1 MQRTRKAEVIET
13 LETEFKSASS
23 MIVADYRGLSVSQLA
38 QVRNDLRGLDARFQ
52 VLKNTLGRIAAERA
66 DVADVEPLL
75 KGPTAVAFCRS
86 DPAPVAKRLN
96 DVARETRVL
105 VLRGGLVEGRVLD
118 ADAVRT
124 LATLPSR
131 EVLIAQLLG
140 RPQRADLGVRQHAR
154 GRAARPRGR
163 ARPGAAAEGAGGLA
177 GRASRNVSQHEQA
190 RSTGHGHDQGSAGS
204 TRSRA

>member
-66 DVADVEPLL
+66 DVADVAPLL
-75 KGPTAVAFCRS
+75 TGPTAVAFCHS

-96 DVARETRVL
+96 DAARETRVL
-105 VLRGGLVEGRVLD
+105 ALRGGLVEGRVLD

-131 EVLIAQLLG
+131 DVLIAQVLG
-140 RPQRADLGVRQHAR
+140 GLNAPISAFVNTLAAVPRSLVVALDQVRQ
-154 GRAARPRGR
+154 
-163 ARPGAAAEGAGGLA
+163 
-177 GRASRNVSQHEQA
+177 QKEQA
-190 RSTGHGHDQGSAGS
+190 A
-204 TRSRA
+204 

>member
-13 LETEFKSASS
+13 LETEFKGASS

-52 VLKNTLGRIAAERA
+52 VIKNTLGRIAAERA
-66 DVADVEPLL
+66 DVAGVAPLL
-75 KGPTAVAFCRS
+75 SGPTAVAFCRS

-96 DVARETRVL
+96 DAARETRVL
-105 VLRGGLVEGRVLD
+105 VLRGALVEGRVLD

-131 EVLIAQLLG
+131 DVLVAQ
-140 RPQRADLGVRQHAR
+140 VV
-154 GRAARPRGR
+154 
-163 ARPGAAAEGAGGLA
+163 GGLA
-177 GRASRNVSQHEQA
+177 APIQAFVNTLAAVPRSLVVALDQVRQQKEQA
-190 RSTGHGHDQGSAGS
+190 A
-204 TRSRA
+204 

>member
-13 LETEFKSASS
+13 LETEFKGASS

-52 VLKNTLGRIAAERA
+52 VIKNTLGRIAAERA
-66 DVADVEPLL
+66 DVAGVAPLL
-75 KGPTAVAFCRS
+75 SGPTAVAFCHS

-96 DVARETRVL
+96 DAARETRVL

-131 EVLIAQLLG
+131 DVLVAQ
-140 RPQRADLGVRQHAR
+140 VV
-154 GRAARPRGR
+154 
-163 ARPGAAAEGAGGLA
+163 GGLA
-177 GRASRNVSQHEQA
+177 APIQAFVNTLAAVPRSLVVALDQVRQQKEQA
-190 RSTGHGHDQGSAGS
+190 A
-204 TRSRA
+204 

>member
-52 VLKNTLGRIAAERA
+52 VIKNTLGRIAAERA
-66 DVADVEPLL
+66 DVADVAPLL
-75 KGPTAVAFCRS
+75 TGPTAVAFCRS

-96 DVARETRVL
+96 DAARETRVL
-105 VLRGGLVEGRVLD
+105 ALRGGLVEGRVLD

-131 EVLIAQLLG
+131 DVLIAQLLG
-140 RPQRADLGVRQHAR
+140 GLNAPISAFVNTLAAVPRGLVVALDQVRQ
-154 GRAARPRGR
+154 
-163 ARPGAAAEGAGGLA
+163 
-177 GRASRNVSQHEQA
+177 QKEQA
-190 RSTGHGHDQGSAGS
+190 A
-204 TRSRA
+204 

>member
-13 LETEFKSASS
+13 LETEVKGAAS

-52 VLKNTLGRIAAERA
+52 VIKNTLGRIAAERA
-66 DVADVEPLL
+66 DVAGVAPLL
-75 KGPTAVAFCRS
+75 SGPTAVAFCRS

-96 DVARETRVL
+96 DAARETRVL

-131 EVLIAQLLG
+131 DVLVAQ
-140 RPQRADLGVRQHAR
+140 VV
-154 GRAARPRGR
+154 
-163 ARPGAAAEGAGGLA
+163 GGLA
-177 GRASRNVSQHEQA
+177 APIQAFVNTLAAVPRSLVVALDQVRQQKEQA
-190 RSTGHGHDQGSAGS
+190 A
-204 TRSRA
+204 

>member
-13 LETEFKSASS
+13 LETEFKGASS

-52 VLKNTLGRIAAERA
+52 VIKNTLGRIAAERA
-66 DVADVEPLL
+66 DVAGVAPLL
-75 KGPTAVAFCRS
+75 SGPTAVAFCRS

-96 DVARETRVL
+96 DAARETRVL

-131 EVLIAQLLG
+131 DVLVAQ
-140 RPQRADLGVRQHAR
+140 VV
-154 GRAARPRGR
+154 
-163 ARPGAAAEGAGGLA
+163 GGLA
-177 GRASRNVSQHEQA
+177 APIQAFVNTLAAVPRSLVVALDQVRQQKEQA
-190 RSTGHGHDQGSAGS
+190 A
-204 TRSRA
+204 